1 MRLWYLVF
9 KGISGR
15 AYRSSLIVGCILVL
29 AAFLMSTTLLA
40 KSIEHSLQVG
50 SERLGA
56 DIVVVP
62 GGKEMETQQALLL
75 GKPVS
80 GAWMPADNVDRVA
93 QVDGVANVSPQL
105 YLETLIGVAC
115 CSAWEMFMIGFDP
128 QTDFTV
134 TPWLRE
140 KLNQSLGPRDVIGG
154 DWVFV
159 PEETGKIIIYGVK
172 VNLVAK
178 LEPTGMGLDKTM
190 FIPFNT
196 AREIAKLSAT
206 TAARPMEIPEGKISA
221 IQVKV
226 KEDFAI
232 DDVARRIMRAAPGTY
247 AITSLELT
255 RAVHRQTKGLFRML
269 FLGLTLVWVLAV
281 VLCGLVFSLMVNER
295 RREIGLLRAIG
306 ANRNFIFRLFLTE
319 SLALGLGGGIIGV
332 VFAAVFVRLFRMY
345 LMISVELPLLIPPL
359 PSLLGFMLACLV
371 VVLILSLPTLIFPAM
386 RARRV
391 DPAAAMREV

>member
-1 MRLWYLVF
+1 M
-9 KGISGR
+9 
-15 AYRSSLIVGCILVL
+15 GCMLVL
-29 AAFLMSTTLLA
+29 AAFIMSTTLIA
-40 KSIEHSLQVG
+40 KSIGHSLQVG

-62 GGKEMETQQALLL
+62 AGKEMETQQALLL

-80 GAWMPADNVDRVA
+80 GAWMPADNLDRVA
-93 QVDGVANVSPQL
+93 QVDGVARVSPQL
-105 YLETLIGVAC
+105 FLKTLIGVAC

-134 TPWLRE
+134 TPWVKE
-140 KLNQSLGPRDVIGG
+140 KLNKRLGPRDVIGG

-159 PEETGKIIIYGVK
+159 PEKTGEIIIYGVK
-172 VNLVAK
+172 VNLAAK

-196 AREIAKLSAT
+196 ALEIARQSAT
-206 TAARPMEIPEGKISA
+206 TAASPLEIPEGQISA

-226 KEDFAI
+226 KQGFAI
-232 DDVARRIMRAAPGTY
+232 DDVARRIMSRVPGTY
-247 AITSLELT
+247 AFASLELS
-255 RAVHRQTKGLFRML
+255 RAIHQQTKGLFRIL
-269 FLGLTLVWVLAV
+269 FLGLAVVWVLAV
-281 VLCGLVFSLMVNER
+281 VLSGLVFSLMVNER

-319 SLALGLGGGIIGV
+319 SSVLGLGGGVIGV
-332 VFAAVFVRLFRMY
+332 VFAVIFVYLFRVY
-345 LMISVELPLLIPPL
+345 LMQSAEVPLLIPPL

-371 VVLILSLPTLIFPAM
+371 TALILALPALLYPAV
-386 RARRV
+386 RASRV
-391 DPAAAMREV
+391 DPAVAMREG

>member
-1 MRLWYLVF
+1 MSLWYLIG

-15 AYRSSLIVGCILVL
+15 AYRSCLIAGCILVL
-29 AAFLMSTTLLA
+29 AAFLMSATLLS
-40 KSIEHSLQVG
+40 KSIGHSLQVG
-50 SERLGA
+50 TERLGA

-62 GGKEMETQQALLL
+62 ADKAMETRRALLL
-75 GKPVS
+75 GKTVS
-80 GAWMPADNVDRVA
+80 GAWMPADNVDRIARVE
-93 QVDGVANVSPQL
+93 GVTKVSPQL
-105 YLETLIGVAC
+105 YLGTLSGVAC
-115 CSAWEMFMIGFDP
+115 CTAWEMFMIAFDP
-128 QTDFTV
+128 QTDFTII
-134 TPWLRE
+134 PWLR
-140 KLNQSLGPRDVIGG
+140 KKSDKPLGPRDVIGG

-159 PEETGKIIIYGVK
+159 PEETGKILLYGVK
-172 VNLVAK
+172 VDLAAK
-178 LEPTGMGLDKTM
+178 LEPTGMGMDQTM
-190 FIPFNT
+190 FITFDT
-196 AREIAKLSAT
+196 AREIAKESIT
-206 TAARPMEIPEGKISA
+206 TAARPLKIPEGQISA
-221 IQVKV
+221 VQVKV
-226 KEDFAI
+226 RAAAAI
-232 DDVARRIMRAAPGTY
+232 DEVAQRIMRAAPGTY

-319 SLALGLGGGIIGV
+319 SVALGLGGGIIGV
-332 VFAAVFVRLFRMY
+332 VFATVFVRLFRMY
-345 LMISVELPLLIPPL
+345 LMISAEVPLLIPPL

-371 VVLILSLPTLIFPAM
+371 VVLILSLPALIFPAM

>member
-1 MRLWYLVF
+1 MSLWYLVF

-15 AYRSSLIVGCILVL
+15 AYRSGLIVGCMLVL
-29 AAFLMSTTLLA
+29 AAFIMSTTLIA
-40 KSIEHSLQVG
+40 KSIGHSLQVG

-62 GGKEMETQQALLL
+62 AGKEMETQQALLL

-80 GAWMPADNVDRVA
+80 GAWMPADNLDRVA

-105 YLETLIGVAC
+105 FLETLIGVAC

-172 VNLVAK
+172 VNLAAK

-196 AREIAKLSAT
+196 AREIARQSAT
-206 TAARPMEIPEGKISA
+206 TAARQLEIPEGQISA

-226 KEDFAI
+226 KQGFAI
-232 DDVARRIMRAAPGTY
+232 DDVARRIMSGVPGTY
-247 AITSLELT
+247 AFASLELS
-255 RAVHRQTKGLFRML
+255 RAIHQQTKGLFLIL
-269 FLGLTLVWVLAV
+269 FWGLALVWVLAV
-281 VLCGLVFSLMVNER
+281 VFSGLVFSLMVNER

-306 ANRNFIFRLFLTE
+306 ANRNFIFKLFLTE
-319 SLALGLGGGIIGV
+319 SSVLGLGGGISGV
-332 VFAAVFVRLFRMY
+332 VFASVFVYLFRVY
-345 LMISVELPLLIPPL
+345 LMQSAEVPLLIPPL

-371 VVLILSLPTLIFPAM
+371 TALVLALPALLYPAV
-386 RARRV
+386 RASRI
-391 DPAAAMREV
+391 DPAAAMREG

>member
-1 MRLWYLVF
+1 
-9 KGISGR
+9 
-15 AYRSSLIVGCILVL
+15 
-29 AAFLMSTTLLA
+29 MSTTLIA
-40 KSIEHSLQVG
+40 KSIGHSLQVG

-62 GGKEMETQQALLL
+62 AGKEMETQQALLL

-80 GAWMPADNVDRVA
+80 GAWMPADNLDRVA
-93 QVDGVANVSPQL
+93 QVDGVATNVSPQL
-105 YLETLIGVAC
+105 FLETLIGVAC

-172 VNLVAK
+172 VNLAAK

-196 AREIAKLSAT
+196 AREIARQSAT
-206 TAARPMEIPEGKISA
+206 TAA

-226 KEDFAI
+226 KQGFAI
-232 DDVARRIMRAAPGTY
+232 DDVARRIMSGVPGTY
-247 AITSLELT
+247 AFASLELS
-255 RAVHRQTKGLFRML
+255 RAIHQQTKGLFLIL
-269 FLGLTLVWVLAV
+269 FWGLAVVWVLAV
-281 VLCGLVFSLMVNER
+281 VLSGLVFSLMVNER
-295 RREIGLLRAIG
+295 RREIGLLRAI
-306 ANRNFIFRLFLTE
+306 FIFKLFLTE
-319 SLALGLGGGIIGV
+319 SSVLGLGGGIIGV
-332 VFAAVFVRLFRMY
+332 VFASVFVYLFRVY
-345 LMISVELPLLIPPL
+345 LMQSAEVPLLIPPL

-371 VVLILSLPTLIFPAM
+371 TALVLALPALLYPAV
-386 RARRV
+386 RASRI
-391 DPAAAMREV
+391 DPAAAMREG